1 MLPTLWGWL
10 SCTLFWGSRGVRSAV
25 FGIMAALSLAT
36 AARASG
42 ATAYVLE
49 PAAVWTAGEAAPH
62 ADWAVVVQGDRILA
76 VGPKAK
82 LPAPAGAE
90 HLALPGQTLIPGL
103 IELHSHL
110 LLHAYNE
117 TLWDDQVLKEPPA
130 YRVLRAARDARRTL
144 MAGFTT
150 TRDLG
155 TEGAA
160 DADVQLK
167 RAINEGLIEGPRMVV
182 VTRAIVATAS
192 YGPKKGFRADRD
204 LPQGAQE
211 VTGEVEGVKAVREQ
225 AAMGADW
232 IKLYGDYRVG
242 PEGATRPTFTQRE
255 MDAMVGAAHDSGR
268 PVAVHAASDEGVR
281 RAVVAGAETIEHGY
295 GTSEATFRLMKE
307 KGAAYI
313 PTLTAVESTAIY
325 FQHYVPGQTPP
336 TAGMREAERAFRL
349 ALKVGVTIGM
359 GGDVGVY
366 PHGENWREVAWMVK
380 DGMTPVQALTAA
392 TETNADILKRKDL
405 GRVAPG
411 ALADLVAVAGDP
423 TKDVAALK
431 EVRFVMKDGRIYRR
445 D

>member
-1 MLPTLWGWL
+1 MCVHRAILW
-10 SCTLFWGSRGVRSAV
+10 AV
-25 FGIMAALSLAT
+25 GLAVGLGLALG
-36 AARASG
+36 ARAEPQR
-42 ATAYVLE
+42 YILE
-49 PAAVWTAGEAAPH
+49 PDAVWTAGDAAPH
-62 ADWAVVVQGDRILA
+62 HGWWVIVEGEKIVY
-76 VGPKAK
+76 
-82 LPAPAGAE
+82 AGAPRE
-90 HLALPGQTLIPGL
+90 SVKPIPGERIQLPGATLIPGL

-155 TEGAA
+155 TEGAG

-167 RAINEGLIEGPRMVV
+167 RAINEGLVEGPRMVV
-182 VTRAIVATAS
+182 VTRAIVASSS
-192 YGPKKGFRADRD
+192 YGPRKGFRADMD

-242 PEGATRPTFTQRE
+242 PDGATRPTFSQSE
-255 MDAMVGAAHDSGR
+255 MDAMVAAAHDGGR
-268 PVAVHAASDEGVR
+268 PVAVHAASGEGVR
-281 RAVVAGAETIEHGY
+281 RAVVAGADTIEHGY
-295 GTSEATFRLMKE
+295 GTSEATFRLMKA

-336 TAGMREAERAFRL
+336 TPGMQEAERAFRL

-366 PHGENWREVAWMVK
+366 PHGENWREAAWMVK

-392 TETNADILKRKDL
+392 TATNAKILKREDL
-405 GRVAPG
+405 GRIAPG

-423 TKDVAALK
+423 TTDVTALK
-431 EVRFVMKDGRIYRR
+431 AVRFVMKGGRIYRR